1 MPQRRKIYS
10 ILIQIVLWGLFLVL
24 PYYTI
29 PHTNSNSQL
38 DQIVNRISQPN
49 WEEYNLLTLVSL
61 NICLIIFFYVHQWF
75 IFDKYI
81 LTNKYAA
88 YITVI
93 VISFLVIFA
102 VSYYIRELLLFTFS
116 LRERPVEARDVVR
129 TATWFILIL
138 FAAFGIKITDL
149 WRRAEE
155 RNRAIETEHLR
166 TELSFLHMQINPHFL
181 FNSLN
186 TIYGLSL
193 KKSDN
198 APKAVLKL
206 SQLLRYMIEENGQD
220 KVPLEQEVT
229 YLNNYIDMQKMRSAS
244 SLSVNFTVE
253 GSTALAMIAPM
264 LLLPFVENAFKYGI
278 SNSGPSP
285 IDIHLSVD
293 HESIIF
299 MVANKK
305 FDYLERHSSGIGIPN
320 VQRRLELL
328 YPGSYELDIK
338 DHSDTYSLSLKILL
352 S

>member
-10 ILIQIVLWGLFLVL
+10 ILLQVILWGLFLVL
-24 PYYTI
+24 PYFSI
-29 PHTNSNSQL
+29 SHTNDTNQRDL
-38 DQIVNRISQPN
+38 IVNRISQPN

-61 NICLIIFFYVHQWF
+61 NLCLIVFFYIHQWF
-75 IFDKYI
+75 IFDRYI
-81 LTNKYAA
+81 LTNKYAG

-93 VISFLVIFA
+93 VISFLVIFG
-102 VSYYIRELLLFTFS
+102 VSYYIREILLSIFS
-116 LRERPVEARDVVR
+116 LFERPLEARDVIR
-129 TATWFILIL
+129 TATWFVLIL
-138 FAAFGIKITDL
+138 FAAFGIKIADL
-149 WRRAEE
+149 WRKAEE

-220 KVPLEQEVT
+220 KVPLDQEVT
-229 YLNNYIDMQKMRSAS
+229 YLNNYIEMQKMRSAS
-244 SLSVNFTVE
+244 SLSVNFEVKGNT
-253 GSTALAMIAPM
+253 SMALIAPM

-285 IDIHLSVD
+285 IDILLSVD
-293 HESIIF
+293 SDSIIF
-299 MVANKK
+299 TVTNQK

-338 DHSDTYSLSLKILL
+338 DQSDIYSLSLKILL